1 MCDIQHYNGLNKDD
15 MGGGGVSLWKFD
27 IIKAVK
33 LVEDHWGLFLYT
45 SLWFN
50 QNN

>member
-1 MCDIQHYNGLNKDD
+1 MT
-15 MGGGGVSLWKFD
+15 GGGGVSLWKFD

-50 QNN
+50 QNNYLSTQLSKQAG